1 MKNQTLAGVVLAG
14 GFGTR
19 IRHLYPGIPKPMIPV
34 FGVPFL
40 EWVIRYFQSQ
50 GILHISVSCG
60 YLAESI
66 KAYLVDRKGDAQI
79 LTVVEDAPM
88 GTGGGFL
95 LAENVLPGAEVLVV
109 TNGDSLIVADL
120 KTPISSV
127 AAGVYDCAIIGR
139 WSDDCS
145 RYGSLDLDNENC
157 LRGFSEKR
165 PGKGIINCGLYI
177 FRKEIVR
184 HFPRKL
190 PLSLEYDVF
199 PELLSLGCSIRV
211 FITDAPFIDI
221 GIPETLK
228 TADDFVRRNL
238 SEIGP

>member
-14 GFGTR
+14 GLGTR
-19 IRHLYPGIPKPMIPV
+19 IRHLHPEIPKPMIPV
-34 FGVPFL
+34 SGVPFM
-40 EWVIRYFQSQ
+40 EWVIRYLQSQ

-66 KAYLVDRKGDAQI
+66 KSYLTDRNGAAKI

-95 LAENVLPGAEVLVV
+95 LAVKELPGAGVLVV

-127 AAGVYDCAIIGR
+127 AAGDYDGAIIGR
-139 WSDDCS
+139 RLDDCS
-145 RYGSLDLDNENC
+145 RYGSLELDNEDC
-157 LRGFSEKR
+157 LRGFFEKR

-190 PLSLEYDVF
+190 PLSLECDVF
-199 PELLSLGCSIRV
+199 PELLRLGCRIRV
-211 FITDAPFIDI
+211 FTTDAPFIDI

-228 TADDFVRRNL
+228 TADDFVRQNL
-238 SEIGP
+238 SEVGP